1 MKSLLSK
8 ERRIIPHKMLIT
20 ECNSNTIEILFNIEG
35 QKGCSMA
42 IFNPRT
48 IKFQIECEFFI
59 VDVISKFMNSLLKRR
74 HILDFF
80 FSKLKYYVVR
90 YLGCSQNQNSF
101 QCILIRFK
109 CVCTHRIAFKD
120 CSTYT
125 VFVHF

>member
-8 ERRIIPHKMLIT
+8 ERCIIPHKMLIT

-80 FSKLKYYVVR
+80 FLEIKVL
-90 YLGCSQNQNSF
+90 
-101 QCILIRFK
+101 
-109 CVCTHRIAFKD
+109 
-120 CSTYT
+120 CSTLPG
-125 VFVHF
+125 V